1 MPSISIHDLRHAIPR
16 YHGQVN
22 EPDVSL
28 KYPDIARLRLFA
40 SHIEVTGRNGYVQ
53 RFRIV
58 WIPSAA
64 CQIVENRCQQKPNGS
79 TANAI
84 KGYVIKSRRSKPKPI
99 KHASASRSIFV
110 PSLITSELCTVIEF
124 LRIEPPL
131 GQGNQQHLITAAFG
145 SPSEARDLP
154 GGP

>member
-1 MPSISIHDLRHAIPR
+1 MEELSDYSVTTAITPAAFA
-16 YHGQVN
+16 
-22 EPDVSL
+22 
-28 KYPDIARLRLFA
+28 IARTICRKSKRPPVASASPPLNFA
-40 SHIEVTGRNGYVQ
+40 SQ
-53 RFRIV
+53 
-58 WIPSAA
+58 SAA